1 MHLPMQQKQKNGMS
15 CKKDGQCVFKARV
28 YSSPKTSMKNTA
40 DFRSSFHIAPCRFK
54 TLAPKKLSTVEI
66 DFQLDFLGQHH
77 SQVVEGNWPVLNSN
91 FWVGSQRQVDLSN
104 STNKNYNSQNSDID
118 RGEGSYPLHVT
129 HGLNF
134 TQSNL
139 RPDFAKSQS
148 LNEQPNSN
156 GFMYG
161 NQFHLSRQNEANFL
175 AVDSDSDQRH
185 LITSRGLSIRDLQ
198 GSGADH
204 QAKASVRVETSV
216 SPVSFDL
223 FGGQQMNHNQSNV
236 PQSLQRQQSGINDMQ
251 HLQQQLI
258 FRKMEELQRQ
268 QQLQQLDLRQHNFIN
283 QVPSFAKQT
292 SASQSTLLNGTP
304 NSDTVQN
311 PWTAELGT
319 NWLNRVSPSMQG
331 SPSELGF
338 PPNLGQTQQFVDL
351 VPQQVDQSLY
361 GVPISSS
368 RGLPANHYNQM
379 VAARSSMPQMS
390 ISSNFHQGNQHN
402 LLPDQV
408 GVQDESSISR
418 HKFQNE
424 NMLGLAGMRNLGHP
438 QQMNAMPTNAP
449 QQDFLGRQELA
460 GRPEAS
466 HEKPTKQVASPQNE
480 VPLDPTEEK
489 ILFGSDDN
497 IWAAFAKE
505 PHVSG
510 EADNSFNNGGLS
522 NGLPSIQSGSWSALM
537 QSAVAETSSNDMAPQ
552 EEWSGLIFHDNDG
565 PSGSQAPSVHK
576 GSCKQET
583 SLADDNMRMSS
594 ALSAG
599 SFPLSDDVNAN
610 NAMGSNQLGQKF
622 QNGPGQR
629 LPTEMSQKFF
639 QSSEEAGKWSN
650 SGLLQKSVA
659 EGSQIYRDASP
670 HPLQADRNPKTN
682 SPSWVP
688 GQTTRLQSNGWNA
701 LAAMPPGGDRVINN
715 HEAEK
720 SLHSSQNSQ
729 VRVMQGEVVHGSSSW
744 KSNSGPS
751 SAIELGHVNSR
762 VGNSQAS
769 QGSLS
774 LKDAGISGESSPFV
788 HSNYLLNQW
797 KNAHPPVRSKEGESL
812 GRLPHQANN
821 LNQVLNSMNSHEK
834 DEVARHEMENWDGKE
849 NSNDSHRSNLSQH
862 TSGGFREGGLSDVN
876 ESQSLPIGKQK
887 STNQLSRKVSAPRKF
902 QYHPMGNVDEDV
914 EPTYGLKQHTR
925 VQAMSQQNAHFGH
938 VPRNSTVMEKGL
950 SSELQRDAKGP
961 DEEPS
966 RGNLSG
972 PAPNLPVPFSGPI
985 DTYISNKT
993 SSSRY
998 LQYSFSLVVSIK
1010 LCHIILTVSVHASQ
1024 NMLDL
1029 LHKVDQS
1036 RNHGAMM
1043 QFSSSECNASSQLPE
1058 AENFDGVGLLQRSQS
1073 SVSQGFGLQ
1082 LGPPS
1087 QRMQTPDHSFS
1098 YQNGQ
1103 GTYNSLYSRNDAVE
1117 MGDKGPQMVASHSV
1131 QSLPSVEETQVEFQ
1145 PNKSGNPGHGGNDDS
1160 MYKMPGNF
1168 TSAFGSGVPYSRSNV
1183 QNQQLPRVSG
1193 ESFNRHS
1200 SHTARRSAEAPLPDA
1215 SGSFQQDNLASS
1227 GNMSQQSG
1235 PNDVQE
1241 RVLAAAIPT
1250 KDGER
1255 SSQHFAMPGISRRG
1269 DSAQV
1274 LHNMWTNVPTHQHN
1288 IRVQYHQVPS
1298 HIPESP
1304 QPHIVES
1311 SSAPLMEG
1319 NVNSQGAVDGEVQRL
1334 KENSG
1339 QRIPSVNT
1347 DPIRKMKNSLGKS
1360 SAMKNRMDDSPAY
1373 SASAQNDIEAFGRS
1387 LKPNSSAH
1395 QSYSLLTHME
1405 ASKDAEID
1413 SSNRASKRMKGP
1425 ENIAEVYQAAL
1436 KAGQQNVHSAAVG
1449 DSLGSSTGVLSE
1461 DSKMLG
1467 YSRPAD
1473 IMQRN
1478 TSHQGNIASQ
1488 DTLGLGRDPQV
1499 SPQMAPSWFNQY
1511 GTLKNGQMLQ
1521 IYEARNVTPS
1531 RPGEP
1536 PFTPAKSSSGFDM
1549 LNSEEKGSAAS
1560 TDECQT
1566 DNSDQNPTPSLV
1578 ANGHLPSQSSQL
1590 NVTGQHLVS
1599 LRPEKRKSATSEF
1612 HPWHKEISEGSQDL
1626 WTLSMAELDWNK
1638 AANRLTE
1645 KVVDDAE
1652 LMEDGPPVLRSKR
1665 RLVLTTH
1672 LMQQLLRPA
1681 PAAILSTDAST
1692 SFESL
1697 AYTVSRIALGD
1708 ACSTVS
1714 CSSNLDVRCDGVDL
1728 SIAKGKSADRSGG
1741 RCYEKVT
1748 EELMGSARKLENDF
1762 LRLDK
1767 SASILDLRVECQD
1780 LEKFSV
1786 INRFAR
1792 FHGRGQ
1798 TDNAETTSTD
1808 VTTSTQK
1815 SIPQR
1820 YVTAFPMPRNLP
1832 DRILAANGTVS
1843 PVVNCS

>member
-1 MHLPMQQKQKNGMS
+1 MPGNELG
-15 CKKDGQCVFKARV
+15 DGVHNFFAQDN
-28 YSSPKTSMKNTA
+28 S
-40 DFRSSFHIAPCRFK
+40 
-54 TLAPKKLSTVEI
+54 L
-66 DFQLDFLGQHH
+66 QGQHH
-77 SQVVEGNWPVLNSN
+77 SQVVEGNWPSV
-91 FWVGSQRQVDLSN
+91 
-104 STNKNYNSQNSDID
+104 
-118 RGEGSYPLHVT
+118 
-129 HGLNF
+129 
-134 TQSNL
+134 
-139 RPDFAKSQS
+139 

-331 SPSELGF
+331 SPSGLGF
-338 PPNLGQTQQFVDL
+338 PPNLGQTQQLVDL

-402 LLPDQV
+402 LLPD
-408 GVQDESSISR
+408 
-418 HKFQNE
+418 
-424 NMLGLAGMRNLGHP
+424 
-438 QQMNAMPTNAP
+438 
-449 QQDFLGRQELA
+449 QDFLGRQELA

-552 EEWSGLIFHDNDG
+552 EEWS
-565 PSGSQAPSVHK
+565 
-576 GSCKQET
+576 
-583 SLADDNMRMSS
+583 

-629 LPTEMSQKFF
+629 LPTEMSKSFPVFGGSWQVSSEGDARRSCPWKFF
-639 QSSEEAGKWSN
+639 
-650 SGLLQKSVA
+650 
-659 EGSQIYRDASP
+659 
-670 HPLQADRNPKTN
+670 
-682 SPSWVP
+682 
-688 GQTTRLQSNGWNA
+688 
-701 LAAMPPGGDRVINN
+701 M
-715 HEAEK
+715 
-720 SLHSSQNSQ
+720 
-729 VRVMQGEVVHGSSSW
+729 EV
-744 KSNSGPS
+744 KFGPS

-876 ESQSLPIGKQK
+876 ESQSLVIGKQK

-985 DTYISNKT
+985 DTYTSNKT
-993 SSSRY
+993 SSS
-998 LQYSFSLVVSIK
+998 
-1010 LCHIILTVSVHASQ
+1010 SQ

-1043 QFSSSECNASSQLPE
+1043 QFSSSECNASSQLPKQKILM
-1058 AENFDGVGLLQRSQS
+1058 G
-1073 SVSQGFGLQ
+1073 
-1082 LGPPS
+1082 
-1087 QRMQTPDHSFS
+1087 
-1098 YQNGQ
+1098 
-1103 GTYNSLYSRNDAVE
+1103 NDAVE

-1183 QNQQLPRVSG
+1183 QNQQLPRIC
-1193 ESFNRHS
+1193 
-1200 SHTARRSAEAPLPDA
+1200 EAPLPDA

-1288 IRVQYHQVPS
+1288 IRVQYQQVPS

-1436 KAGQQNVHSAAVG
+1436 KARQQNVHSAAVG

-1626 WTLSMAELDWNK
+1626 WTLSMTELDWNK

-1692 SFESL
+1692 SL
-1697 AYTVSRIALGD
+1697 RVWLI
-1708 ACSTVS
+1708 
-1714 CSSNLDVRCDGVDL
+1714 L

-1741 RCYEKVT
+1741 RCYGKVT

-1808 VTTSTQK
+1808 VTASTQK
-1815 SIPQR
+1815 PIPQR

-1832 DRILAANGTVS
+1832 DRVQCLS
-1843 PVVNCS
+1843 L

>member
-1 MHLPMQQKQKNGMS
+1 MPGNELG
-15 CKKDGQCVFKARV
+15 DGVHNFFAQDN
-28 YSSPKTSMKNTA
+28 S
-40 DFRSSFHIAPCRFK
+40 
-54 TLAPKKLSTVEI
+54 L
-66 DFQLDFLGQHH
+66 QGQHH

-129 HGLNF
+129 DGLNF

-139 RPDFAKSQS
+139 RPDFAK
-148 LNEQPNSN
+148 
-156 GFMYG
+156 M
-161 NQFHLSRQNEANFL
+161 
-175 AVDSDSDQRH
+175 DSDSDQRH

-223 FGGQQMNHNQSNV
+223 FGGQQMNHNQSNA

-331 SPSELGF
+331 SPSGLGF
-338 PPNLGQTQQFVDL
+338 PPNLGQTQQLVDL

-408 GVQDESSISR
+408 
-418 HKFQNE
+418 
-424 NMLGLAGMRNLGHP
+424 
-438 QQMNAMPTNAP
+438 
-449 QQDFLGRQELA
+449 
-460 GRPEAS
+460 
-466 HEKPTKQVASPQNE
+466 
-480 VPLDPTEEK
+480 DPTEEK

-497 IWAAFAKE
+497 IWAAFGKE

-537 QSAVAETSSNDMAPQ
+537 QSAVAETSSNDMVPQ

-576 GSCKQET
+576 DSCKQET

-670 HPLQADRNPKTN
+670 HPLQADRNRK
-682 SPSWVP
+682 
-688 GQTTRLQSNGWNA
+688 Q
-701 LAAMPPGGDRVINN
+701 I
-715 HEAEK
+715 
-720 SLHSSQNSQ
+720 LH
-729 VRVMQGEVVHGSSSW
+729 HGSLDRQLDYNQMVGMLWQLCPLSSEGDARRSCPW
-744 KSNSGPS
+744 KFFMEVKFGPS

-812 GRLPHQANN
+812 GRLPHQTNN

-862 TSGGFREGGLSDVN
+862 TSGGFREGGLSDVS

-985 DTYISNKT
+985 DTYTSNKT
-993 SSSRY
+993 SSS
-998 LQYSFSLVVSIK
+998 
-1010 LCHIILTVSVHASQ
+1010 SQ

-1058 AENFDGVGLLQRSQS
+1058 AENFDGVGHLQRSQS

-1288 IRVQYHQVPS
+1288 IRVQYQQVPS
-1298 HIPESP
+1298 HIPEST

-1395 QSYSLLTHME
+1395 QSYSLLNHME

-1478 TSHQGNIASQ
+1478 TFHQGNIASQ

-1521 IYEARNVTPS
+1521 IHEARNVTPS

-1566 DNSDQNPTPSLV
+1566 DNSDQNPTPSL
-1578 ANGHLPSQSSQL
+1578 
-1590 NVTGQHLVS
+1590 HLVS

-1612 HPWHKEISEGSQDL
+1612 HPWHKEISEGSQDP

-1762 LRLDK
+1762 LRFPCVDYDGAMTLRRQVRLETNWSSYGLSELVTIMIEFKLSKLRLDK

-1832 DRILAANGTVS
+1832 DRVQCLS
-1843 PVVNCS
+1843 L